1 MKWRDSSTQ
10 FFKAEHEILIAEL
23 SRVTQRGGELVESFI
38 TRFKRMRNRC
48 KIHIPETKYVKM
60 DQIGLDME
68 PRKKFQGMEFRDFYE
83 LAAKV
88 TDYEEL
94 LREESQQRNTSMG
107 TYY

>member
-1 MKWRDSSTQ
+1 
-10 FFKAEHEILIAEL
+10 
-23 SRVTQRGGELVESFI
+23 
-38 TRFKRMRNRC
+38 
-48 KIHIPETKYVKM
+48 M